1 MEKPELVPLKEF
13 ADELAVS
20 KQRVRKLLSMLD
32 LPLIRLGRMGYLNQ
46 EMIRIVLDYRARP
59 QFAGYTSL
67 AGLVRYWELSY
78 AELLSQVQ
86 QLGLETHELLP
97 SLHFLKK
104 QDYYILRDHL
114 RQLRSQYV

>member
-1 MEKPELVPLKEF
+1 MQRPELIPLREF

-20 KQRVRKLLSMLD
+20 KQRVRQLLDMLD
-32 LPLIRLGRMGYLNQ
+32 LKLIRLGRIGYLNQ
-46 EMIRIVLDYRARP
+46 EMMDKILNYRARP

-67 AGLVRYWELSY
+67 AGLVRYWEVSY
-78 AELLSQVQ
+78 AELLAMVK

-97 SLHFLKK
+97 DLHFLKK

-114 RQLRSQYV
+114 RSYHV